1 MFGYLGYVKYTSQ
14 PNHLEFISNPEE
26 RQIMEQ
32 ALLAQE
38 LQMPFYSGALVG
50 LGRQLTDWG
59 ERLQERFDS
68 ESEMSLN

>member
-1 MFGYLGYVKYTSQ
+1 MFGYLGYVKYATKPSR
-14 PNHLEFISNPEE
+14 EFVPNPEE

-38 LQMPFYSGALVG
+38 TPAPFYFGALAG

-59 ERLQERFDS
+59 ERLQDRYTNEASD
-68 ESEMSLN
+68 LPQD